1 MKQAKV
7 FLNNKLIP
15 YQRSFY
21 IHPLIGYYLFVNI
34 LIDMYLLCL
43 FSKC

>member
-21 IHPLIGYYLFVNI
+21 IHPVILYYVFVNI
-34 LIDMYLLCL
+34 LMDMYLLCL
-43 FSKC
+43 FWSC